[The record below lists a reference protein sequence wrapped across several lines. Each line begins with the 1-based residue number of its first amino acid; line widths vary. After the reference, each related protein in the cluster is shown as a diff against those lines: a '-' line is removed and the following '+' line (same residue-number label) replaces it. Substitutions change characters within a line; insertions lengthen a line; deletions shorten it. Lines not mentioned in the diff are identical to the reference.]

1 MVKRKDAEERVS
13 MMLLELLKYWG
24 ITIYNDILIYFLTY
38 EMKLELSVTPF
49 V

>member
-24 ITIYNDILIYFLTY
+24 TTIYNDILIYFLTY
-38 EMKLELSVTPF
+38 EMKLELIVTPF